1 LNKEKSMKEKNELIR
16 IFTGN
21 EVLVLMLKGAL
32 DEIEIG
38 SLIQNEFQSGM
49 LAGIGGFPEYVDLYI
64 QQADLERAQPLID
77 EFNQTNN

>member
-1 LNKEKSMKEKNELIR
+1 MKEKNELIR

-21 EVLVLMLKGAL
+21 EVLVMMLKGAL
-32 DEIEIG
+32 EEIEVG
-38 SLIQNEFQSGM
+38 SLIQNDFQSGM

-64 QQADLERAQPLID
+64 QQADLERAQPLIN

>member
-1 LNKEKSMKEKNELIR
+1 MEEKNGLIR
-16 IFTGN
+16 IFTGS

-38 SLIQNEFQSGM
+38 SMIQNEFQSGM
-49 LAGIGGFPEYVDLYI
+49 AAGIGGFPEYVDLYI
-64 QQADLERAQPLID
+64 QQADMERAQPLLD